1 MDGMDQVFW
10 GYDFECGKPLDA
22 MLAAFNSGGAWQ
34 WKLGDSDVYGD
45 YLKCQPKEHARI
57 RVYDARRFWM
67 WRAGDPE
74 GFWAEL
80 SCGPGDRAEIDRGFL
95 DLLRRVEASDISQS

>member
-1 MDGMDQVFW
+1 MDQVFW
-10 GYDFECGKPLDA
+10 GYDFDCSTSLEA

-34 WKLGDSDVYGD
+34 WRVGDSDFYGD
-45 YLKCQPKEHARI
+45 YLKCQPKENAKI
-57 RVYDARRFWM
+57 KVYDARRFWM

-80 SCGPGDRAEIDRGFL
+80 SCGPGDRAEIDRSFL
-95 DLLRRVEASDISQS
+95 ELLRGISASDISLS